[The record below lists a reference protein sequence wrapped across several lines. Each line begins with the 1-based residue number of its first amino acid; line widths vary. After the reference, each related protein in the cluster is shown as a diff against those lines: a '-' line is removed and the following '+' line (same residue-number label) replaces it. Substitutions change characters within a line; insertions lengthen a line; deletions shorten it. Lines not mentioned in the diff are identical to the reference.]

1 MTQSTWRQ
9 TRFLARFFA
18 CFLWVAVA
26 VQAQPLQEA
35 GVNAPLGEAYKVPRL
50 LSKEQSRVVFY
61 RLATDA
67 NKAVASV
74 YIDNGYQGSLQ
85 PGGFT
90 QVCLPPRTIEVAVR
104 TVQNERDVSSDYD
117 VVNAL
122 VLEPGLDVFVRVT
135 HQETGR
141 ALLMSVKP
149 DMALQEL
156 IKTRAQQHTLSRVPG
171 AVACKEDPSRLKAQE
186 SKGPVRMQ
194 TITLEGDALFPFGKA
209 DVESIPPKGRR
220 MLDHLI
226 DRINTEFGTGG
237 RAQILV
243 VGHADG
249 FGAEAVNQK
258 LSKNRAQA
266 IKAYFVRGGLQGE
279 RIKTEGR
286 GDTEPVVKTCGTQL
300 TEANKACNKPN
311 RRVVVTV
318 LGTAT
323 DAAKK

>member
-1 MTQSTWRQ
+1 MANFLKHVAAAIGCWGLMGLVLPAHAQ
-9 TRFLARFFA
+9 TEGG
-18 CFLWVAVA
+18 VA
-26 VQAQPLQEA
+26 E
-35 GVNAPLGEAYKVPRL
+35 PLGEAYKVPRL

-61 RLATDA
+61 RQANDA
-67 NKAVASV
+67 NMGVASV
-74 YIDNGYQGSLQ
+74 YVNGGYLGSLQ

-90 QVCLPPRTIEVAVR
+90 QLCLAPRTVEVAVR
-104 TVQNERDVSSDYD
+104 TVKNDKTVPDDYD

-122 VLEPGLDVFVRVT
+122 MLEAGQDVFVRVS

-141 ALLMSVKP
+141 SMMLALKA
-149 DMALQEL
+149 DAALPEL
-156 IKTRAQQHTLSRVPG
+156 VKTRSQQHTLPRVEG
-171 AVACKEDPSRLKAQE
+171 AVACKEDPSRLKGPDGK
-186 SKGPVRMQ
+186 SPVRMQ
-194 TITLEGDALFPFGKA
+194 TITLEGDALFPFGKT
-209 DVESIPPKGRR
+209 DVETIPPKGRR

-249 FGAEAVNQK
+249 FGDDAVNLK
-258 LSKNRAQA
+258 LSKRRALA

-286 GDTEPVVKTCGTQL
+286 GHTEPVVKTCGTQL

>member
-1 MTQSTWRQ
+1 MTQSTWRVI
-9 TRFLARFFA
+9 RSWGGLFVCL
-18 CFLWVAVA
+18 LWMAGAVHA
-26 VQAQPLQEA
+26 QSVQE
-35 GVNAPLGEAYKVPRL
+35 GSVNTPLGDAYKVPRL
-50 LSKEQSRVVFY
+50 LTKEQSRIVFY
-61 RLATDA
+61 RLDTDA

-104 TVQNERDVSSDYD
+104 TVQNERDISNDYD

-135 HQETGR
+135 HQDTGR
-141 ALLMSVKP
+141 ALLMSIKP
-149 DMALQEL
+149 EMALQEL

-171 AVACKEDPSRLKAQE
+171 AVACKEDASRLKAQE

-194 TITLEGDALFPFGKA
+194 TITLEGDALFPFGKT

-249 FGAEAVNQK
+249 FGSDSVNLK
-258 LSKNRAQA
+258 LSKSRAQA
-266 IKAYFVRGGLQGE
+266 IKAYFVRGGLQGD

-286 GDTEPVVKTCGTQL
+286 GDAEPVVKTCGTQL

>member
-1 MTQSTWRQ
+1 MTQSTR
-9 TRFLARFFA
+9 RIARFWLGIFA
-18 CFLWVAVA
+18 CLLGAMSAVY
-26 VQAQPLQEA
+26 AQSAQEV
-35 GVNAPLGEAYKVPRL
+35 GVNSPLGEPYKVPRL
-50 LSKEQSRVVFY
+50 LSQAQSRIVFY
-61 RLATDA
+61 RLSNDA
-67 NKAVASV
+67 NRAVASV
-74 YIDNGYQGSLQ
+74 YIDNAYQGSLQ

-104 TVQNERDVSSDYD
+104 TVQNERAVKEDYD

-122 VLEPGLDVFVRVT
+122 MLEPGQDVFVRVT
-135 HQETGR
+135 HQDTGR
-141 ALLMSVKP
+141 AMLMSINP
-149 DMALQEL
+149 EMALPEL

-171 AVACKEDPSRLKAQE
+171 TVACKEDATRVKSSE
-186 SKGPVRMQ
+186 TKGAVRMQ
-194 TITLEGDALFPFGKA
+194 TITLEGDTLFPFSKT

-237 RAQILV
+237 RARILI
-243 VGHADG
+243 VGHADS
-249 FGAEAVNQK
+249 FGSDVVNMK

-286 GDTEPVVKTCGTQL
+286 GDTEPVIRSCGAKL
-300 TEANKACNKPN
+300 TEANVACNKPN

-318 LGTAT
+318 LGTPV
-323 DAAKK
+323 DEPKK